1 MELLNY
7 KALVEKHREKI
18 LEVER
23 YIWKHPET
31 GFKEWNTTKY
41 LAEIFEAA
49 GYEPTTQ

>member
-7 KALVEKHREKI
+7 KSLVEKHREKI

-31 GFKEWNTTKY
+31 GFKE
-41 LAEIFEAA
+41 
-49 GYEPTTQ
+49 